1 MVFHC
6 WQISLLEVPYS
17 EHSSYS
23 ELERFL
29 KFLRIKD
36 VSQVETMSQVFQRG
50 KFFCTKHPLACL
62 LQVVPTVNR
71 RDCQNMER
79 MFQQWIE
86 ERTRQ
91 GPDSQQVQI
100 DSQQI
105 ERVLKQ
111 QSLVQERRSRKVDL
125 ANASLPQQQGEDV
138 RKAAFQGDVRNS
150 TLQGVGRRRA
160 VEAINSTCSVA

>member
-1 MVFHC
+1 MG
-6 WQISLLEVPYS
+6 

-29 KFLRIKD
+29 KFLRVKD
-36 VSQVETMSQVFQRG
+36 VS
-50 KFFCTKHPLACL
+50 
-62 LQVVPTVNR
+62 QVVPTVNR

-91 GPDSQQVQI
+91 GP

-160 VEAINSTCSVA
+160 VEANNSTCSVA

>member
-1 MVFHC
+1 MVSDF

-36 VSQVETMSQVFQRG
+36 VSQVESCRRSSKG
-50 KFFCTKHPLACL
+50 GSFFYKTSLACL

-71 RDCQNMER
+71 RDCPNMEG
-79 MFQQWIE
+79 MFKQWIE

-105 ERVLKQ
+105 QRVLKQ
-111 QSLVQERRSRKVDL
+111 QSLVGAQEQRSRKVDLPCL
-125 ANASLPQQQGEDV
+125 ANASLPQLGEDV
-138 RKAAFQGDVRNS
+138 RNA
-150 TLQGVGRRRA
+150 TLQGVDRRRA